1 MRGRGKEKNR
11 RADNGT
17 GKRKRSAGLEKNFP
31 DRKFKKRFGNFSSR
45 KTGIY
50 IIYFHLWGGKA
61 MSMKTVEQI
70 ESQIALLKKE
80 LSSAKGT
87 QTEVYTRIVG
97 YHRAVD
103 NWNKGKREEYKQRK
117 VFKLKGDD
125 LKEHTFVVVDENKRD
140 SAFEKAKKLDTAPV
154 NYEAIATY
162 KIFTSEY
169 CRNCPP
175 VKEYINSLP
184 ILGEE
189 IDVSTDLGINVSKEF
204 DIMSTPTVVFFDKS
218 GVEVCRA
225 YGVKELKDI
234 FAKVN
239 VENVLLKN

>member
-1 MRGRGKEKNR
+1 
-11 RADNGT
+11 
-17 GKRKRSAGLEKNFP
+17 
-31 DRKFKKRFGNFSSR
+31 
-45 KTGIY
+45 
-50 IIYFHLWGGKA
+50 

-70 ESQIALLKKE
+70 ESQIELLKKE
-80 LSSAKGT
+80 LSETKGT

-117 VFKLKGDD
+117 VFKFRSED
-125 LKEHTFVVVDENKRD
+125 LKEHTFITINESKRD
-140 SAFEKAKKLDTAPV
+140 NAFEKAKKLDLSPV
-154 NYEAIATY
+154 NYDAVATY

-184 ILGEE
+184 VLGEE
-189 IDVSTDLGINVSKEF
+189 IDVSTELGINISKEF
-204 DIMSTPTVVFFDKS
+204 DIMSTPTVILSDKNGS
-218 GVEVCRA
+218 EVCRA
-225 YGVKELKDI
+225 YTVKDLKEI
-234 FAKVN
+234 FAKVK

>member
-1 MRGRGKEKNR
+1 MEWKVFIPAICRE
-11 RADNGT
+11 D
-17 GKRKRSAGLEKNFP
+17 
-31 DRKFKKRFGNFSSR
+31 KF
-45 KTGIY
+45 
-50 IIYFHLWGGKA
+50 YFHLWGGKA

-80 LSSAKGT
+80 LSETKGT

-117 VFKLKGDD
+117 VFNFRSEDM
-125 LKEHTFVVVDENKRD
+125 KEHTFITVSEKKGDV
-140 SAFEKAKKLDTAPV
+140 AFEKAKKLDIAPV

-162 KIFTSEY
+162 KLFTSEY

-189 IDVSTDLGINVSKEF
+189 IDVSTELGINISKEF
-204 DIMSTPTVVFFDKS
+204 DIMSTPTVVLFDKS
-218 GVEVCRA
+218 GMEICRA
-225 YGVKELKDI
+225 YTVKELKDI
-234 FAKVN
+234 FAKVK
-239 VENVLLKN
+239 VENALLKN